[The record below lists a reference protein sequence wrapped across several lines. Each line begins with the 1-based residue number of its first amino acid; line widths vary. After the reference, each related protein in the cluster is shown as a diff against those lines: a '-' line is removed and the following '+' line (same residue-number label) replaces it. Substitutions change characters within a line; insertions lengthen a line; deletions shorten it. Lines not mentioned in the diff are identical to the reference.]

1 MLFLL
6 KPAAAPDVPM
16 AGRLGRGHGNN
27 GSLAGNTFG
36 RVAVCRAGSSFP
48 LPTELKLN
56 DAGKPCDFRSE
67 RILGTASYTVK
78 NNKLSSNDEFV

>member
-1 MLFLL
+1 MFFLL
-6 KPAAAPDVPM
+6 KPAAAPDVPT

-48 LPTELKLN
+48 LPTELELN
-56 DAGKPCDFRSE
+56 DAGKPCNFRSE
-67 RILGTASYTVK
+67 RILGTASYAVK
-78 NNKLSSNDEFV
+78 NNELFSNYLFV

>member
-27 GSLAGNTFG
+27 GSLAGNTIG
-36 RVAVCRAGSSFP
+36 RVAFCRAGSSFP
-48 LPTELKLN
+48 LPTEPKPN
-56 DAGKPCDFRSE
+56 DAG
-67 RILGTASYTVK
+67 
-78 NNKLSSNDEFV
+78 